1 MGRMLKLTNT
11 KKLATHN
18 NMLQIVIIACLSWEM
33 EKNRQDQRKLVL
45 RSYTLSGASGKV
57 LPSPRRSPVVTA
69 GLSDS
74 WESSS
79 QVHSEQ
85 VEPFL

>member
-1 MGRMLKLTNT
+1 MGRMLKRTNT

-18 NMLQIVIIACLSWEM
+18 NTLQIVIIACLSRET
-33 EKNRQDQRKLVL
+33 EKHQEDQRQSAL
-45 RSYTLSGASGKV
+45 RSYVLSGTSTQV
-57 LPSPRRSPVVTA
+57 LPSPRRPPVVTA